1 MNKLIDNKVK
11 MESVEL
17 DALDVELKVVEKI
30 KYTEL
35 KTGNF
40 FIVRKF
46 KDGLIKSNTFIK
58 EQVK

>member
-1 MNKLIDNKVK
+1 MNKIIDNQVK
-11 MESVEL
+11 MEAVDL
-17 DALDVELKVVEKI
+17 DALDIELKVVEKI

-46 KDGLIKSNTFIK
+46 KDGLIKSNTYSK
-58 EQVK
+58 